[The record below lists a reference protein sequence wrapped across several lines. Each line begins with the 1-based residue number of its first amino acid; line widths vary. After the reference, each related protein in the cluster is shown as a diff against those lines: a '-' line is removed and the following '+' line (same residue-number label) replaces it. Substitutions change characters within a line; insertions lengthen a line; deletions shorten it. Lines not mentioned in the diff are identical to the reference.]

1 MSGLRSDYQIEKRRI
16 NESQLKNMYSYI
28 SKDNNLYEKAKWE
41 NRSSTLI
48 EKKDNERRYN
58 QVMNQKEVFLDNRR
72 KRLAMLLFNEEE
84 AYRREIINNQET
96 PHQVRLKME
105 QKLKLLKEQKEI
117 ERKEL
122 VKVLHERKF
131 YANADELRKNDSEAF
146 AIECYLEQ
154 ENQMIDKLKRREEER
169 VEEDVYVKLNEFDIK
184 KKEEMEKK
192 QMEEIQKKKEE
203 TYKFLEWQKQRQKE
217 EENEKK
223 RLLAIENQRIKA
235 QWDKDNQREL
245 QDKVEKVIK
254 NNEVYKNIQEFNKN
268 EEDIKMAKKEE
279 EKRRDKELINVIV
292 NKEKALDEID
302 RKEKDKKKQEFF
314 HNKKYLE
321 YVMDKKKEEEAWM
334 DRIVKEEADK
344 KWRKEQEVWI
354 KQENARIELLK
365 QVYKEREEA
374 IKYKKIVATAERE
387 DIIKERIVLDEEI
400 RKYNERL
407 EEIKKE
413 DMEKRKGHQDDLI
426 YQMKEKDLIK
436 KKESQDKLYEERAA
450 KLWEIEYKKKID
462 DQRELHLKRL
472 SEIKRR
478 GME

>member
-84 AYRREIINNQET
+84 AYRKEIINNQET

-192 QMEEIQKKKEE
+192 QMEEIQKKEG
-203 TYKFLEWQKQRQKE
+203 R
-217 EENEKK
+217 
-223 RLLAIENQRIKA
+223 
-235 QWDKDNQREL
+235 
-245 QDKVEKVIK
+245 
-254 NNEVYKNIQEFNKN
+254 
-268 EEDIKMAKKEE
+268 DI
-279 EKRRDKELINVIV
+279 
-292 NKEKALDEID
+292 
-302 RKEKDKKKQEFF
+302 
-314 HNKKYLE
+314 
-321 YVMDKKKEEEAWM
+321 
-334 DRIVKEEADK
+334 
-344 KWRKEQEVWI
+344 
-354 KQENARIELLK
+354 
-365 QVYKEREEA
+365 
-374 IKYKKIVATAERE
+374 
-387 DIIKERIVLDEEI
+387 
-400 RKYNERL
+400 
-407 EEIKKE
+407 
-413 DMEKRKGHQDDLI
+413 
-426 YQMKEKDLIK
+426 
-436 KKESQDKLYEERAA
+436 
-450 KLWEIEYKKKID
+450 
-462 DQRELHLKRL
+462 
-472 SEIKRR
+472 
-478 GME
+478 